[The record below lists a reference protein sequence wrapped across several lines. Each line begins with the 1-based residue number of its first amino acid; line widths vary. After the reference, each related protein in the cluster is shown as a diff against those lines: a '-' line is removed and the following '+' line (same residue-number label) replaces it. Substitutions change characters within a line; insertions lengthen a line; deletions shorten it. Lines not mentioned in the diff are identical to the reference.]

1 MVITLT
7 PRLEVLKYNDYAV
20 TKRQQ
25 MQSGQ
30 ILTTWKILKIP
41 HPINMTYHF
50 HFLSSI
56 IRITAKKSIPILGLT
71 YIPMYIA
78 NEDLF

>member
-1 MVITLT
+1 
-7 PRLEVLKYNDYAV
+7 
-20 TKRQQ
+20 

-41 HPINMTYHF
+41 HSINMTYHF

-71 YIPMYIA
+71 YICIKQMKTFFDVVSPFWSVVYVC
-78 NEDLF
+78 